1 MEITYE
7 KYFLE
12 YRKSSEVLETFKSA
26 YDNYV
31 LDKAAKFGI
40 NKDLD
45 KYVKGFE
52 LAFYHHGEL
61 IWEPIIF
68 NVNTGK
74 KNVEYE
80 KMGFTD
86 EADLKKY
93 LNNKHHPYKVLETF
107 CLFFHDGKKM
117 HEFLFNS
124 ASHYPEQRIYNIEA
138 ISEISAKLNEVF
150 FIKPFADQL
159 ELDLSEKIDKKHKPK
174 I

>member
-1 MEITYE
+1 MEITHE

-12 YRKSSEVLETFKSA
+12 YRKSAEVLEAFKSA
-26 YDNYV
+26 YDTYV
-31 LDKAAKFGI
+31 LDKTTKFGLD
-40 NKDLD
+40 KDMN

-68 NVNTGK
+68 NIETGK
-74 KNVEYE
+74 KKVEYE
-80 KMGFTD
+80 KMGLTD
-86 EADLKKY
+86 EVSLTKY
-93 LNNKHHPYKVLETF
+93 LNNKHNAYKVLETF
-107 CLFFHDGKKM
+107 CLFFHDGKQN

-124 ASHYPEQRIYNIEA
+124 ATHYPQKIIYDA
-138 ISEISAKLNEVF
+138 QAVSDISAKLNEAF

-159 ELDLSEKIDKKHKPK
+159 ELDLGEKIDKKHKPK